1 MRNSPNVTQSQL
13 VNILG
18 VSLTTVEN
26 NISYLKKNGYIER
39 VGSNKSGYW
48 KVIE

>member
-1 MRNSPNVTQSQL
+1 MNNDAKQVKL

-26 NISYLKKNGYIER
+26 NNKYLKKNGYIER
-39 VGSNKSGYW
+39 VGSNKSGCW
-48 KVIE
+48 EVIE